1 MYKNWILNIGS
12 IIFGLPFV
20 IIGIDH
26 FIDPSWYEPIVPE
39 ILGFPTFWVY
49 ASGVFEILLGLGL
62 MFTRTREIS
71 GYATALMLLVLYA
84 ANFNMWVNDI
94 AIGGSKFSTNW
105 HILRATIQVILITVC
120 LWIARTSSKQY
131 GSIFEY
137 LNETKFR

>member
-1 MYKNWILNIGS
+1 MIKYILALVS
-12 IIFGLPFV
+12 IILGLPLV

-71 GYATALMLLVLYA
+71 GYAIALMLLVLYA
-84 ANFNMWVNDI
+84 ANFNMWINDI
-94 AIGGSKFSTNW
+94 AIGGSKFGTNW
-105 HILRATIQVILITVC
+105 HIMRAIIQVLLISIC
-120 LWIARTSSKQY
+120 IWIGRTSSKQY
-131 GSIFEY
+131 GSTFEY
-137 LNETKFR
+137 LNQIKLR